1 MQTQVAL
8 NGFTV
13 WPQTE
18 KCAFLSGAGALYSM
32 LEAMEHMGGSLSAP
46 GAVLHCQ
53 SSPEHIIRAIR
64 LVEEQE
70 VLLDGQAILK
80 AVGLFLHNPSLA
92 TAYLDFGRQGLLS
105 KWLEQ
110 ELSVDPEAAASQ
122 LRLRMLPME

>member
-1 MQTQVAL
+1 MCIPVR
-8 NGFTV
+8 GWGTV
-13 WPQTE
+13 
-18 KCAFLSGAGALYSM
+18 F
-32 LEAMEHMGGSLSAP
+32 HVGGH
-46 GAVLHCQ
+46 GTHGWFVLHSQ

-92 TAYLDFGRQGLLS
+92 TAYLDFGKQGLRS

-110 ELSVDPEAAASQ
+110 ELSVDPEAAVSQ
-122 LRLRMLPME
+122 LMFPMLPME